1 MNNNNNQP
9 SVTSSELHNTPHIFS
24 IPEGDCLNNDAVNN
38 TPARQSNDLAELS
51 LDEILALVKINPADE
66 LLPPEVA
73 WEQVVP
79 CGNNISLGTLGNI
92 STIMGKA
99 KSRKSFFVNMVTA
112 TVLKG
117 ATLEGFKGCLPN
129 DKRHVLYFD
138 TEQSFYYV
146 HLLTKRICKQIDDS
160 NPSNLTVYAL
170 RRFNPAERLKIVEYA
185 IEQTQNLG
193 FVVIDGIRDLVT
205 SINDEDQSTDITSRL
220 MKWSEEKNIHIV
232 NVLHQNKNDFNARG
246 HLGTEMVNKS
256 ETVLSVNKDIA
267 NKDISIV
274 EADFCRGIEPAPFAF
289 HVVDNLPEIIDG
301 YEVAEKSNKK
311 TDILNLT
318 DTQKAVI
325 LDSVFKSYSEIKY
338 ADLVEHIQFATENIY
353 LVKPG
358 VNKVK
363 DFIKY
368 CRDNKLVFQKKK
380 GAPYT
385 RNESN
390 DLPF

>member
-1 MNNNNNQP
+1 MLFR
-9 SVTSSELHNTPHIFS
+9 S
-24 IPEGDCLNNDAVNN
+24 
-38 TPARQSNDLAELS
+38 
-51 LDEILALVKINPADE
+51 
-66 LLPPEVA
+66 
-73 WEQVVP
+73 
-79 CGNNISLGTLGNI
+79 
-92 STIMGKA
+92 
-99 KSRKSFFVNMVTA
+99 
-112 TVLKG
+112 
-117 ATLEGFKGCLPN
+117 
-129 DKRHVLYFD
+129 
-138 TEQSFYYV
+138 
-146 HLLTKRICKQIDDS
+146 
-160 NPSNLTVYAL
+160 
-170 RRFNPAERLKIVEYA
+170 
-185 IEQTQNLG
+185 
-193 FVVIDGIRDLVT
+193 
-205 SINDEDQSTDITSRL
+205 
-220 MKWSEEKNIHIV
+220 
-232 NVLHQNKNDFNARG
+232 G